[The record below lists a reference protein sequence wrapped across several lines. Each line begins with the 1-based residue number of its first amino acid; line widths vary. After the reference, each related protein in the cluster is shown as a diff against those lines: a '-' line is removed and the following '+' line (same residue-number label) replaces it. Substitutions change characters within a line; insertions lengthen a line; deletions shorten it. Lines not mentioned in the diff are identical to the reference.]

1 VHYTFLPITVG
12 LCAGTG
18 DATTFNFGGLALKI
32 AQNPSFTG
40 GGGGG
45 ERGILPEPQGT
56 QTTYTGAT
64 GAQVTTSAGSQP
76 TNTNACTVSSPSLL
90 QVGC

>member
-1 VHYTFLPITVG
+1 
-12 LCAGTG
+12 
-18 DATTFNFGGLALKI
+18 LKI

-64 GAQVTTSAGSQP
+64 GAEVTTGAGSQP
-76 TNTNACTVSSPSLL
+76 SNTNSCTVSSPSVL
-90 QVGC
+90 QIGC